1 MTFWDRRRAI
11 AQRKNHPLVK
21 LLRQIRRRH
30 KKTQVDVE
38 ACMQEIDA
46 ALISM
51 RMLERIEGGRRDLP
65 GMLGGTGPP
74 LSQWIQAWLRCVH
87 ASGAERDEVEAVLVA
102 VLLGRLS
109 YGLGAEDEVD
119 QEEDLDE
126 DLDEDADEDA
136 DDGC

>member
-1 MTFWDRRRAI
+1 MTFWDARRAI

-21 LLRQIRRRH
+21 LLREIRQRH
-30 KKTQVDVE
+30 KKAQVDVE
-38 ACMQEIDA
+38 SCMQEMDP

-74 LSQWIQAWLRCVH
+74 LSQWVQAWLTCVQ
-87 ASGAERDEVEAVLVA
+87 ASGPERDKVEAVLVA

-109 YGLGAEDEVD
+109 YGLGAEADVD
-119 QEEDLDE
+119 QDGDDDE
-126 DLDEDADEDA
+126 DS
-136 DDGC
+136 DDG